1 MNEKELATCLLFNR
15 LNHRKLIRLIFSVF
29 SRLGDGVFWY
39 TMMLALPLL
48 YPENGLEVTIKMVAS
63 GLISLALYKLLKT
76 RTERQRPCAYSQ
88 QILQGMPALDQYSFP
103 SGHTMHAVGFSWIAL
118 SYYPELALLILPFS
132 IMVAL
137 SRLVLGLH
145 YPSDVIAGAMIG
157 TGIASLV
164 LLY

>member
-15 LNHRKLIRLIFSVF
+15 LNHRKLIRLVFSIF

-39 TMMLALPLL
+39 TMMLVLPLV
-48 YPENGLEVTIKMVAS
+48 YPEEGLKVTLMMVPS
-63 GLISLALYKLLKT
+63 GLIYLALYKLLKT
-76 RTERQRPCAYSQ
+76 RTERQRPCSYSQ

-118 SYYPELALLILPFS
+118 TYYPELALIILPFTA
-132 IMVAL
+132 MVAL

-145 YPSDVIAGAMIG
+145 YPTDVFAGALIG
-157 TGIASLV
+157 TGIAILV